1 MTTTLGTTTSIA
13 TSIATDTRANIAMSM
28 STSTNATTRSAGGR
42 VAPAGRST
50 LRQAAM
56 LGLALLAFSWLTAPA
71 RAQSAPAGITV
82 TGTGTVYGEP
92 DMATV
97 ELGFVAVAADVRQAL
112 TEADAVLGA
121 IQQAVVGAGVQAA
134 DVRTTG
140 FYVWRDQTYDRDG
153 NPGEVRF
160 QVRHAYQV
168 IVRDVAKLGDVI
180 SAAVDAGA
188 NEVGG
193 IQMSVSDP
201 TALASAA
208 RELAMADARAKAA
221 ELADLGGVGLGA
233 PIAIGELGSG
243 SPVSSA
249 GRVAYDSMS
258 AMGSVEVGQLAVTV
272 QVQVTFAID

>member
-1 MTTTLGTTTSIA
+1 MIT
-13 TSIATDTRANIAMSM
+13 AMS
-28 STSTNATTRSAGGR
+28 TTRNPVTVATTR
-42 VAPAGRST
+42 RST

-56 LGLALLAFSWLTAPA
+56 LGLALLAFSWLSAPA
-71 RAQSAPAGITV
+71 RAQTALTGIVV
-82 TGTGTVYGEP
+82 TGSGTVYGEP
-92 DMATV
+92 DVATV

-121 IQQAVVGAGVQAA
+121 IQQAVVASGVQAG

-140 FYVWRDQTYDRDG
+140 FYVWREQMYDRDG

-168 IVRDVAKLGDVI
+168 TVRDVAKLGDVI

-201 TALASAA
+201 TALAGAA

-221 ELADLGGVGLGA
+221 ELAALGGVGLGA
-233 PIAIGELGSG
+233 PIGIGEFGSG
-243 SPVSSA
+243 SPVW
-249 GRVAYDSMS
+249 GGGPVAYDAMS
-258 AMGSVEVGQLAVTV
+258 AMGSVEAGQLAVTV